1 MNRPKFRVWDIE
13 EQKWYKPTYK
23 AYMKE
28 LHDIHIDLDGSLLI
42 RTIDDSGK
50 NVTIHESMFEGR
62 YELLQSTGLKD
73 INCTEIYDGDILQ
86 VSRNHTKT
94 DERYFNDEKINYVI
108 EFIIYDDMEAYA
120 DIEHYGWCAVSET
133 NTSRCTLIDAVTLW
147 RGTVVGNIYEH
158 PHLLEENVE

>member
-13 EQKWYKPTYK
+13 KKEWYKPTYK

-62 YELLQSTGLKD
+62 YELLQSTGLFDK
-73 INCTEIYDGDILQ
+73 NGKEIFEGDIIDKGYYNMSIENRIGYVQFSQGGDSDGWAHGEWLGWITD
-86 VSRNHTKT
+86 NH
-94 DERYFNDEKINYVI
+94 DSLLDVH
-108 EFIIYDDMEAYA
+108 
-120 DIEHYGWCAVSET
+120 EH
-133 NTSRCTLIDAVTLW
+133 CTVL
-147 RGTVVGNIYEH
+147 GNIYEH
-158 PHLLEENVE
+158 PHLLREDAQ